1 MKKMFLI
8 LLALVLVLPL
18 IAVAEDVQENT
29 VEMVQLSKKLAV
41 PADTEY
47 VDFGTEKIGSDQ
59 FDKLIANLQKLPNLK
74 KVDMFESPVWKSHIE
89 KFVAALPDVE
99 FGWTMRF
106 AEHTIRTDATA
117 FSTLHN
123 NKSET
128 HSSRHWDIL
137 KYCKNLVAL
146 DLGHNSIDDISFIR
160 DIPSLKVLILAC
172 NYIEDITPLEDHPN
186 LEYIELFKNRV
197 KDVSVLASMPNL
209 IDLNLCY
216 NYIEDYSPLYEMEQL
231 ERLWIYNSNNYMTSK
246 PVPMDIVNGLKEAL
260 PNTHIDYENY
270 STGGGWREHD
280 RYFVIYEMFK
290 NGTYSPFASSTETA
304 EAE

>member
-1 MKKMFLI
+1 MKKVLLV
-8 LLALVLVLPL
+8 LLALMLLPL
-18 IAVAEDVQENT
+18 CALGEENT
-29 VEMVQLSKKLAV
+29 EETIQLHKNLTVDINA
-41 PADTEY
+41 EY
-47 VDFGTEKIGSDQ
+47 VDMGDIRMSGSD
-59 FDKLIANLQKLPNLK
+59 FDRLIEKLQQMPNLK
-74 KVDMFESPVWKSHIE
+74 KVDMFASPVWKSHIE
-89 KFVAALPDVE
+89 KFVAALPNVE

-128 HSSRHWDIL
+128 HSSKHWTIL

-146 DLGHNSIDDISFIR
+146 DLGHNNITDLSFIS
-160 DIPSLKVLILAC
+160 DLPSLKVLILAC
-172 NYIEDITPLEDHPN
+172 NYIEDISPLANHPN
-186 LEYIELFKNRV
+186 LEYIELFKNRIR
-197 KDVSVLASMPNL
+197 DISVLATMPNL

-216 NYIEDYSPLYEMEQL
+216 NYIEDYTPLYGMTQL

-246 PVPMDIVNGLKEAL
+246 PVPEDIVNSLIEAL
-260 PNTHIDYENY
+260 PNTHIDYTNY

-290 NGTYSPFASSTETA
+290 TGTYIPFASPADANLT